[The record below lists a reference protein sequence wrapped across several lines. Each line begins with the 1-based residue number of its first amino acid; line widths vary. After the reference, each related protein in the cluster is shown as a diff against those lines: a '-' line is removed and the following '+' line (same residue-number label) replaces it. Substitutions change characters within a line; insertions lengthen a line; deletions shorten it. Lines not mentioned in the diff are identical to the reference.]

1 MHRNTDYQNHTD
13 EMLIEELRG
22 GQPELMDYI
31 MEKYKYLVRK
41 RANAMFLI
49 GGDTDDLIQEGMVGL
64 FKAVRDYRKEKDA
77 SFFHFADLC
86 ITRQIYHAVE
96 ASQRKKHQPLNSYI
110 SLNAA
115 MGEEGADTFLDF
127 LETFES
133 ANPEQLLIDQENARM
148 VQEKIEQS
156 LSALEQKVLKLYLAG
171 MHYRQIA
178 EAMEK
183 EPKVIDNALQRIRGK
198 FAKIL

>member
-156 LSALEQKVLKLYLAG
+156 LSTLEQKVLKLYLAG